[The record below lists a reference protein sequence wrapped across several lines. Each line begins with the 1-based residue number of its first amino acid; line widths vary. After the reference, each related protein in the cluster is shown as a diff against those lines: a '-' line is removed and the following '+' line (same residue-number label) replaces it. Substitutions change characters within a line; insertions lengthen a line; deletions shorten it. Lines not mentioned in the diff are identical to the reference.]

1 MAAVL
6 LTTMAANAQNTVGK
20 FTIAPT
26 VGINFSNVSGD
37 VDDNKMKVGA
47 VFGAVA
53 EYGLLEK
60 LGLSA
65 GVLYSMQGYKE
76 EYSSYGSTEKSTTKL
91 NYLNVPILANYYVIK
106 GLAVKAGLQPAFL
119 LSAKNEDYDIKDHC
133 KTFELS
139 IPVGASYEFKNFQL
153 DARYN
158 IPLTKYNDGDGSTK
172 NSVFQLT
179 LGYKIGL

>member
-1 MAAVL
+1 MKKFLLMAAVL
-6 LTTMAANAQNTVGK
+6 MTTMAASAQNAVGT

-47 VFGAVA
+47 AFGAVA

-76 EYSSYGSTEKSTTKL
+76 EKSSVKL